1 MAGKWSNIQGVLSLL
16 YSTQLQFVNQ
26 VKLIRYLRGSTQ
38 ERRKQIALLF
48 LLLRDLQKVLAIGRF
63 DHQIMI
69 FSHLDLIWHFSSCHP
84 SQYWSLVSRLDL
96 QKNKFRG
103 CNYSRNFSFIFLI
116 LKLWMLKHKEGY
128 LAPCS
133 HCSLRSNLFN

>member
-1 MAGKWSNIQGVLSLL
+1 MVEHSG
-16 YSTQLQFVNQ
+16 STFLTIFHPIVNQ

-69 FSHLDLIWHFSSCHP
+69 FSHLDLI
-84 SQYWSLVSRLDL
+84 
-96 QKNKFRG
+96 
-103 CNYSRNFSFIFLI
+103 
-116 LKLWMLKHKEGY
+116 
-128 LAPCS
+128 
-133 HCSLRSNLFN
+133 

>member
-1 MAGKWSNIQGVLSLL
+1 MVEHSG
-16 YSTQLQFVNQ
+16 STFLTIFHPLQFVNQ

-69 FSHLDLIWHFSSCHP
+69 FSHLDLI
-84 SQYWSLVSRLDL
+84 
-96 QKNKFRG
+96 
-103 CNYSRNFSFIFLI
+103 
-116 LKLWMLKHKEGY
+116 
-128 LAPCS
+128 
-133 HCSLRSNLFN
+133 